1 MNQCPYCNVNIAEGY
16 VGEVELESHL
26 KEIHEVSFQTMHEA
40 EAWWDKKYVPLGRP
54 SWADMNIGQRR
65 KTINA
70 YLTRSPS
77 TEMRGFLKCPKC
89 GITFN
94 DSENTDDDLTIHL
107 MKDHQVPEDLAEE
120 MTTFEVGKNG
130 LQPTDGW
137 AAFESD
143 PNPSKMF
150 LDQLQNA
157 GRDGNPNMYWNEEER
172 QYTNDPLRDVSFD
185 PKAGAP
191 WQKNADLESLASE
204 DDPDYL
210 NDPDYQGYTQDKFG
224 NQVKSHPSQY
234 TLSGW
239 DWEEKERMNA
249 RGDVD
254 FAFDSKASEGLID
267 NLDDFQSNFDY
278 DRKPTLNDWLEFV
291 FQINNY
297 DKKIYNKLEAEA
309 IQVWKKH
316 TGESKANEDSLVKI
330 EDDGKKIT
338 TLDEWEGESLASEI
352 VSYNKDVNDVWDVWE
367 GGAYQSGSEDD
378 WINYAEKNGIDE
390 EDASYKWYKE
400 ENNES
405 YSNEGPFNFTDTEW
419 ESFPKETQN
428 QITDELTIKDLQ
440 EDSNMTDEGFVDK
453 IDMLANKMGINLD
466 RDPDQ
471 YSSEAGSD
479 GDLDWITV
487 NGSHIPINAGQ
498 DKGDAI
504 GDFFDK
510 KSDSSK
516 TKKDTK
522 KKDTKKE
529 EPTKEEP
536 APEPK
541 APEPKVEQPKK
552 EEPKKEIDWDTFKF
566 DHNKPAG
573 PDNPLSRDYGNNP
586 NYDPAE
592 WSILNDPPEKLASD
606 ITGLPRF
613 VPNPNYDKDAVW
625 DKAWDDPEKK
635 KSDSLFKGQDGL
647 SKHDNP
653 DIDKPKYSLDLMSEY
668 TPKLR
673 SEAEAIINRF
683 PDGQFS
689 YNTKGRSD
697 IMEDLDYYYAEK
709 ARGHKQRS
717 WEEASDIVSNNNMG
731 DMPFHDLPLYLQK
744 QMDKEYKQFVKEETS
759 HSGGVFKSVDD
770 YKKQRDA
777 GNARTLDK
785 WYDKPPAVEHVESKA
800 KATES
805 CSRDCDIYKATNGKW
820 YMELEE
826 CGREYEGNGRYETFG
841 PYSSEDEAI
850 NDTGNHGPN
859 PGGFSTNPSGT
870 RQPPF

>member
-1 MNQCPYCNVNIAEGY
+1 
-16 VGEVELESHL
+16 
-26 KEIHEVSFQTMHEA
+26 
-40 EAWWDKKYVPLGRP
+40 
-54 SWADMNIGQRR
+54 
-65 KTINA
+65 
-70 YLTRSPS
+70 
-77 TEMRGFLKCPKC
+77 
-89 GITFN
+89 
-94 DSENTDDDLTIHL
+94 

-150 LDQLQNA
+150 VDQLQNA
-157 GRDGNPNMYWNEEER
+157 GRDGNPNMYWNEEEK
-172 QYTNDPLRDVSFD
+172 QYTNDPLRNVSFD
-185 PKAGAP
+185 PTVGAP
-191 WQKNADLESLASE
+191 WQKGLELKASE
-204 DDPDYL
+204 RSTAEIKAEIKSLKDSGLLQTSSAPYVKKQLEDLKYELEYGYELKADEEDPDYL
-210 NDPDYQGYTQDKFG
+210 NDPDYQGFTQDEFG

-453 IDMLANKMGINLD
+453 IDMLANKMGVNLD
-466 RDPDQ
+466 RDP
-471 YSSEAGSD
+471 
-479 GDLDWITV
+479 
-487 NGSHIPINAGQ
+487 
-498 DKGDAI
+498 
-504 GDFFDK
+504 
-510 KSDSSK
+510 
-516 TKKDTK
+516 
-522 KKDTKKE
+522 
-529 EPTKEEP
+529 
-536 APEPK
+536 
-541 APEPKVEQPKK
+541 EQ
-552 EEPKKEIDWDTFKF
+552 
-566 DHNKPAG
+566 
-573 PDNPLSRDYGNNP
+573 
-586 NYDPAE
+586 
-592 WSILNDPPEKLASD
+592 
-606 ITGLPRF
+606 
-613 VPNPNYDKDAVW
+613 
-625 DKAWDDPEKK
+625 
-635 KSDSLFKGQDGL
+635 
-647 SKHDNP
+647 
-653 DIDKPKYSLDLMSEY
+653 
-668 TPKLR
+668 
-673 SEAEAIINRF
+673 
-683 PDGQFS
+683 
-689 YNTKGRSD
+689 
-697 IMEDLDYYYAEK
+697 
-709 ARGHKQRS
+709 
-717 WEEASDIVSNNNMG
+717 
-731 DMPFHDLPLYLQK
+731 
-744 QMDKEYKQFVKEETS
+744 
-759 HSGGVFKSVDD
+759 
-770 YKKQRDA
+770 
-777 GNARTLDK
+777 
-785 WYDKPPAVEHVESKA
+785 VESLA

-841 PYSSEDEAI
+841 PYNSEDEAI